1 MIDGLYVEVPT
12 PNHWEVVFLGEMV
25 MPHDHVCSEGSCL
38 ITDIMVNRMFLKK
51 HIAIKQGQRV
61 ISAASR
67 VGEHLVVIPLPE
79 NLIVS
84 KTLAR
89 AMMGPAKSVSMAR
102 LLR

>member
-51 HIAIKQGQRV
+51 HIAIK
-61 ISAASR
+61 
-67 VGEHLVVIPLPE
+67 
-79 NLIVS
+79 
-84 KTLAR
+84 
-89 AMMGPAKSVSMAR
+89 
-102 LLR
+102 